1 MPYINLNGQLI
12 EVTQEQYDIYT
23 VGQTVNPG
31 TVTAPITAPAGVAS
45 GGNVAISNS
54 VTTPVLTPNTSISI
68 PGLTLPT
75 TAQPVDTAPA
85 TTNFGTT
92 TQVFDDGSAIQTFD
106 DGSVLITNSDG
117 TYSSTPATT
126 AADPIVDA
134 QAAARSGLTTE
145 QLSAL
150 GNADATDP
158 FIRARLGLPALSE
171 VQTLSGAIGNIS
183 FGDYG
188 NAIGNTFDAVSSS
201 FGNAITSIGDY
212 FSSTGSNA
220 VPESSIDTSPA
231 PTNYGTTTQIFDDGS
246 EIQTF
251 DDGSVLV
258 TNTDGTLTS
267 STSAPADA
275 ADGYYNQLVQAFSEA
290 DVQTGPSPFAPV
302 AALDDTPIVP
312 AGQVTIESAGDQ
324 YTLPSEVASGFY
336 DNTPVIV
343 DGTQLPDEVPLSE
356 IDNAP
361 ADVADLDGYATQQ
374 GVDVPASDLYAGQ
387 DSLTADDLNS
397 IADAQGVAGEEGF
410 ITSDTYAGQESLT
423 ADELNAIA
431 DAQGV
436 AGEEGFI
443 TSDTYSGQESL
454 TPEELDAIAAAQGVA
469 GEEGNITSDSLA
481 KDPGSYTAAELDAIA
496 AAQGVDAGD
505 GTDTGITEQ
514 FLYNNEEAAQVE
526 AKTNLAR
533 QQNTIAAQRKQV
545 NNADWRVK
553 LRLAPQSKYLY
564 NAPSPG
570 ILAPLKIT
578 DGVVFPYTPTINTS
592 YKANY
597 SSYDLTHS
605 NFRGYF
611 YQNSY
616 VDAVNITATFTA
628 QDTAEANYLLAVIHF
643 FRSATK
649 MFYGQDAERGS
660 PPPLTYLSGLGEYQF
675 NEHPCLIQSFTYN
688 LPADV
693 DYIRAG
699 SVSNSGTN
707 LTTNR
712 DRQSVATQGVFGS
725 LNRLA
730 AAFLT
735 KGAIPAVRAPG
746 LLQVNNPT
754 YVPTKMDIQLTLLP
768 IQSRQQ
774 VSKQF
779 SVKNFANGNLLK
791 GGFW

>member
-31 TVTAPITAPAGVAS
+31 TVNVPIASAANVAS
-45 GGNVAISNS
+45 GGNVVISNS
-54 VTTPVLTPNTSISI
+54 ITTPVLTPNTSISI

-75 TAQPVDTAPA
+75 TAQTVDT
-85 TTNFGTT
+85 T
-92 TQVFDDGSAIQTFD
+92 
-106 DGSVLITNSDG
+106 
-117 TYSSTPATT
+117 
-126 AADPIVDA
+126 
-134 QAAARSGLTTE
+134 
-145 QLSAL
+145 
-150 GNADATDP
+150 
-158 FIRARLGLPALSE
+158 
-171 VQTLSGAIGNIS
+171 
-183 FGDYG
+183 
-188 NAIGNTFDAVSSS
+188 
-201 FGNAITSIGDY
+201 
-212 FSSTGSNA
+212 
-220 VPESSIDTSPA
+220 
-231 PTNYGTTTQIFDDGS
+231 
-246 EIQTF
+246 
-251 DDGSVLV
+251 
-258 TNTDGTLTS
+258 
-267 STSAPADA
+267 
-275 ADGYYNQLVQAFSEA
+275 
-290 DVQTGPSPFAPV
+290 
-302 AALDDTPIVP
+302 
-312 AGQVTIESAGDQ
+312 
-324 YTLPSEVASGFY
+324 
-336 DNTPVIV
+336 
-343 DGTQLPDEVPLSE
+343 
-356 IDNAP
+356 P
-361 ADVADLDGYATQQ
+361 ADVTDLDGYATQE
-374 GVDVPASDLYAGQ
+374 GVDVSDSDLYTGQ
-387 DSLTADDLNS
+387 DS
-397 IADAQGVAGEEGF
+397 F
-410 ITSDTYAGQESLT
+410 T

-431 DAQGV
+431 AAQGV

-443 TSDTYSGQESL
+443 TSDTYSGQDSFTPEELNAIAAAQGVAGEEGFITSDTYSGQDSLTPEELNAIAAAQGVAGEEGFITSDLYSGQSSLTPEELNAIAAAQGVAGEEGFITSDLYSGQSSL
-454 TPEELDAIAAAQGVA
+454 TPEELDAIAAAQGV
-469 GEEGNITSDSLA
+469 
-481 KDPGSYTAAELDAIA
+481 
-496 AAQGVDAGD
+496 DAGD
-505 GTDTGITEQ
+505 VTDTGITEQ
-514 FLYNNEEAAQVE
+514 FLYDNEEASQTAAFANQ
-526 AKTNLAR
+526 AR
-533 QQNTIAAQRKQV
+533 QQQTIAAQRKQV
-545 NNADWRVK
+545 NNVADWRVR

-570 ILAPLKIT
+570 ILAPLTIT
-578 DGVVFPYTPTINTS
+578 DGVIFPYTPSINTS

-616 VDAVNITATFTA
+616 VDAININATFTA
-628 QDTAEANYLLAVIHF
+628 QDTSEANYLLAVIHF

-675 NEHPCLIQSFTYN
+675 NEHPCLIQNFTYN

-699 SVSNSGTN
+699 SVTNSGTN

-735 KGAIPAVRAPG
+735 KGAIPGVRSPG
-746 LLQVNNPT
+746 LLQINNPT
-754 YVPTKMDIQLTLLP
+754 YVPTKMEIQITLLP